1 MPVLF
6 SCPRQARQSVMKK
19 PSDELMSVI
28 MQAEALFLCP
38 YLFILCIMVF
48 KYINAGGMKKM
59 ISPSSGFTFMIAV
72 IIILILISIQ
82 FTLNMILRELKSI
95 RIRLGAD
102 PDVMHR
108 GKEIGEHEKHE

>member
-1 MPVLF
+1 
-6 SCPRQARQSVMKK
+6 
-19 PSDELMSVI
+19 
-28 MQAEALFLCP
+28 
-38 YLFILCIMVF
+38 
-48 KYINAGGMKKM
+48 M

-102 PDVMHR
+102 TDSAQR
-108 GKEIGEHEKHE
+108 GKERREHGKNE

>member
-1 MPVLF
+1 
-6 SCPRQARQSVMKK
+6 
-19 PSDELMSVI
+19 
-28 MQAEALFLCP
+28 
-38 YLFILCIMVF
+38 
-48 KYINAGGMKKM
+48 M

-102 PDVMHR
+102 PDGAQR
-108 GKEIGEHEKHE
+108 GKERREYGKNE